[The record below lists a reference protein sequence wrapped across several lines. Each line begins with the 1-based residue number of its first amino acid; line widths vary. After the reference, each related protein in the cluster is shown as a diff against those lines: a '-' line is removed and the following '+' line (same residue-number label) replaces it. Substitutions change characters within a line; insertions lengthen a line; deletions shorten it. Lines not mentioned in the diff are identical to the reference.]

1 MIDGARDAIAEVAS
15 RYDVCVISDTIY
27 TPGRG
32 LPDLLTHH
40 GLAQYLR
47 GVVFSDQVGRSKPD
61 PDCFRSAATQLD
73 LDFPEILHVG
83 DRVAKDVSG
92 AHAVVS
98 AYADLIRVIGDIAL
112 R

>member
-1 MIDGARDAIAEVAS
+1 M
-15 RYDVCVISDTIY
+15 ISDTIY
-27 TPGRG
+27 TTGRG
-32 LPDLLTHH
+32 LRDLLTHH
-40 GLAQYLR
+40 WVAKYFR
-47 GVVFSDQVGRSKPD
+47 GFVFSDQVGRSKPD
-61 PDCFRSAATQLD
+61 PGCFRSAATQLD

-83 DRVAKDVSG
+83 DRDAKDVSG